1 MGWFDGFR
9 RRGTGGPKDV
19 RARLEGAM
27 SQRRL
32 RGWQPPLE
40 NINSLVASGGP
51 RLLARS
57 RELVVTNGYAAN
69 ACEAFASNL
78 VGDGIKPSSLIE
90 DPALRDHVVAAPV
103 KHMDETGF
111 RIGGKLQWLHIASTI
126 WLTFY
131 RTSPKRGSLLEN
143 VEGIVVHDHWKPY
156 YLLKGALHALC
167 NAHHLRE
174 LKALI
179 EIEKEDWAKLMWR
192 LLRLACHVTNRARE
206 REVSLSPRHIA
217 LIERCYDAIVAKGI
231 AAHEALPQLMPPPNA
246 GDDQSAGSATTSS
259 CVCATSSQ
267 TCCASSPIQP
277 CPSPTTLPSRT
288 HV

>member
-1 MGWFDGFR
+1 LTR
-9 RRGTGGPKDV
+9 
-19 RARLEGAM
+19 
-27 SQRRL
+27 
-32 RGWQPPLE
+32 
-40 NINSLVASGGP
+40 SG
-51 RLLARS
+51 
-57 RELVVTNGYAAN
+57 
-69 ACEAFASNL
+69 EAFASNL